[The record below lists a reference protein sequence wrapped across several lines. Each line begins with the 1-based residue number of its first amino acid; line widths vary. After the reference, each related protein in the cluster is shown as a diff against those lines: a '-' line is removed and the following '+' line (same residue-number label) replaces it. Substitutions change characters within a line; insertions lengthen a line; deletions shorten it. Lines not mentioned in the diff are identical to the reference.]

1 MRLTSLA
8 DVDGIGVSRTTMEEH
23 LQQIR
28 AAFEAGATVEAKRA
42 GIEACEL
49 FATTLHM
56 IMPAEV
62 PTSSTKGPTA
72 AADAVATE
80 PEELPELCDPREV
93 PPVAAS
99 ATTLPTGTPSAATP
113 SPETAA
119 TTAASGGGTDPAALA
134 AVVAALRSLTPDQW
148 LDLLIEKL
156 RVAVRTRPAT
166 TVGTTLPSAPA
177 ATSPALPLAQAAPQP
192 LRFRFVSVTPARKR

>member
-1 MRLTSLA
+1 
-8 DVDGIGVSRTTMEEH
+8 MEEH

-28 AAFEAGATVEAKRA
+28 AAFEAGASEEARQA
-42 GIEACEL
+42 GIQACEG
-49 FATTLHM
+49 FAAVLRASTTT
-56 IMPAEV
+56 EV
-62 PTSSTKGPTA
+62 ATSSTKEPTN

-80 PEELPELCDPREV
+80 PEQLPELCDPREV
-93 PPVAAS
+93 PPIAAS
-99 ATTLPTGTPSAATP
+99 ATTPPPGTPSAATP

-156 RVAVRTRPAT
+156 RVAVSTRPAP
-166 TVGTTLPSAPA
+166 VGTTLPSAPA
-177 ATSPALPLAQAAPQP
+177 ATSPALPFAPASPQP
-192 LRFRFVSVTPARKR
+192 LRFRFVSVPPARKR